1 MSFPIR
7 ALLAGRVQ
15 PLSRGEGSAIAKR
28 PLSGAV
34 QIGLFGIIGDEQADQ
49 VRHGGRDKAL
59 HHYPFDHYARWK
71 EDAPDRD
78 FLRAA
83 GAFGENISTTG
94 LDENTVCI
102 GDRFRLG
109 SALVEVSQAR
119 QPCWKQGD
127 RLAGAA
133 LPDLMVREGRS
144 GWYYRVLEPGQA
156 QAGDDLVLI
165 DRPFPDWTARRVFD
179 LLVGGKYKEDRAAL
193 AFLSE
198 MHVLFEGWRVRARQF
213 LNG

>member
-127 RLAGAA
+127 RLAWAA

-156 QAGDDLVLI
+156 QGGDDLILI
-165 DRPFPDWTARRVFD
+165 DRPFPDWTVRRVFD
-179 LLVGGKYKEDRAAL
+179 LLVGGEYKEDRAAL
-193 AFLSE
+193 AVLSE
-198 MHVLFEGWRVRARQF
+198 MDVLFEGWRVRARQF

>member
-49 VRHGGRDKAL
+49 VHHGGRDKAL
-59 HHYPFDHYARWK
+59 HHYPFDHYARWR
-71 EDAPDRD
+71 EDAPDAV
-78 FLRAA
+78 LLHAA

-94 LDENTVCI
+94 LDEDTVCI

-127 RLAGAA
+127 RLAWTT

-156 QAGDDLVLI
+156 QAGDDLILI

-179 LLVGGKYKEDRAAL
+179 LLVGGNYKEDREAL
-193 AFLSE
+193 AVLSE
-198 MHVLFEGWRVRARQF
+198 MDVLFEGWRVRARQF

>member
-15 PLSRGEGSAIAKR
+15 PLSRGEGSAIAKQ
-28 PLSGAV
+28 PLSGRV
-34 QIGLFGIIGDEQADQ
+34 QIGLFGIMGDEQADQ

-78 FLRAA
+78 VLRAA
-83 GAFGENISTTG
+83 GAFG
-94 LDENTVCI
+94 ENTVCI

-127 RLAGAA
+127 RLAWAA

-156 QAGDDLVLI
+156 QGGGDLILI
-165 DRPFPDWTARRVFD
+165 DRPFPDWTVRRVFD

-193 AFLSE
+193 AVLSE
-198 MHVLFEGWRVRARQF
+198 MDVLFEGWRVRARQF

>member
-28 PLSGAV
+28 PLFGPV
-34 QIGLFGIIGDEQADQ
+34 QIGLFGIMGDEQADQ
-49 VRHGGRDKAL
+49 VHHGGRDKAL
-59 HHYPFDHYARWK
+59 HHYPFDHYAHWQ
-71 EDAPDRD
+71 EAAPDTA
-78 FLRAA
+78 LLSAA
-83 GAFGENISTTG
+83 GAFGENVSTIG
-94 LDENTVCI
+94 LDEDMVCI

-127 RLAGAA
+127 RLAWAA
-133 LPDLMVREGRS
+133 LPDLMVREGRY

-156 QAGDDLVLI
+156 QAGDDLILI

-179 LLVGGKYKEDRAAL
+179 LLVGGKHKEDRAAL
-193 AFLSE
+193 AFLSD
-198 MHVLFEGWRVRARQF
+198 MDVLFEGWRARARQF

>member
-49 VRHGGRDKAL
+49 VHHGGRDKAL
-59 HHYPFDHYARWK
+59 HHYPFDHYARWR
-71 EDAPDRD
+71 EDAPDAV
-78 FLRAA
+78 LLHAA

-94 LDENTVCI
+94 LDEDTVCI

-127 RLAGAA
+127 RLAWTT

-179 LLVGGKYKEDRAAL
+179 LLVGGKYKEDREAL
-193 AFLSE
+193 AVLSG
-198 MHVLFEGWRVRARQF
+198 MDVLFEGWRVRARQF

>member
-49 VRHGGRDKAL
+49 VHHGGRDKAL
-59 HHYPFDHYARWK
+59 HHYPFDHYARWR
-71 EDAPDRD
+71 EDAPDAV
-78 FLRAA
+78 LLHAA

-94 LDENTVCI
+94 LDEDTVCI

-127 RLAGAA
+127 RLAWTT

-156 QAGDDLVLI
+156 QAGDDLILI
-165 DRPFPDWTARRVFD
+165 NRPFPDWTARRVFD

-193 AFLSE
+193 AVLSE

>member
-49 VRHGGRDKAL
+49 VHHGGRDKAL
-59 HHYPFDHYARWK
+59 HHYPFDHYARWR
-71 EDAPDRD
+71 EDAPDAV
-78 FLRAA
+78 LLHAA

-94 LDENTVCI
+94 LDEDTVCI

-127 RLAGAA
+127 RLAWTT

-156 QAGDDLVLI
+156 QAGDDLILI

-179 LLVGGKYKEDRAAL
+179 LLVGGKYKEDREAL
-193 AFLSE
+193 AVLSE
-198 MHVLFEGWRVRARQF
+198 MDVLFEGWRVRARQF

>member
-1 MSFPIR
+1 MPFPIR

-15 PLSRGEGSAIAKR
+15 PLSRGEQSAIAKH
-28 PLSGAV
+28 PLSGPV
-34 QIGLFGIIGDEQADQ
+34 QIGLFGIMGDEHADQ

-71 EDAPDRD
+71 EDAPDTD

-127 RLAGAA
+127 RLAWAA

-144 GWYYRVLEPGQA
+144 GWYYRVLEPGQV

-179 LLVGGKYKEDRAAL
+179 LLVGGKYKEDREAL
-193 AFLSE
+193 AVLSE
-198 MHVLFEGWRVRARQF
+198 MDVLFEGWRVRARQF

>member
-127 RLAGAA
+127 RLAWAA

>member
-1 MSFPIR
+1 MPFPIR

-15 PLSRGEGSAIAKR
+15 PLSRGEGSAIAKH

-34 QIGLFGIIGDEQADQ
+34 QIGLFGIAGDEQADQ
-49 VRHGGRDKAL
+49 RRHGGRDKAL
-59 HHYPFDHYARWK
+59 HHYPFDHYARWR
-71 EDAPDRD
+71 EDAPDAV
-78 FLRAA
+78 FLHAA

-94 LDENTVCI
+94 LDEDTVCI

-127 RLAGAA
+127 RLAWTT

-156 QAGDDLVLI
+156 QAGDDLILL

-193 AFLSE
+193 AVLAE
-198 MHVLFEGWRVRARQF
+198 MDVLFEGWRVRARQF